1 MRRRLRFLGL
11 AAVTL
16 ATGACDLREPFPR
29 TNPFDPD
36 AEVEITLLAPDS
48 THAVGERITVTVQSS
63 MPLPPGPLAITWR
76 SSNPSLLT
84 SLGNGDYLVLNATT
98 TYVPVTV
105 VADFAGT
112 LYSRVVYVGRR
123 VTP

>member
-1 MRRRLRFLGL
+1 MSRLRLPIAL
-11 AAVTL
+11 AAL
-16 ATGACDLREPFPR
+16 ALAAGACDLRDPFPR

-36 AEVEITLLAPDS
+36 AEVEITLVAPDS
-48 THAVGERITVTVQSS
+48 THAVGERFTVTVQSS
-63 MPLPPGPLAITWR
+63 APLPPGPLAITWR
-76 SSNPSLLT
+76 SSSNGILT
-84 SLGNGDYLVLNATT
+84 SLGNGDFLVLSATT

-123 VTP
+123 AAP

>member
-1 MRRRLRFLGL
+1 MRRLLRPLAL
-11 AAVTL
+11 AACTAVV
-16 ATGACDLREPFPR
+16 GACDLRDPFPR

-36 AEVEITLLAPDS
+36 AEIEITLVAPDS
-48 THAVGERITVTVQSS
+48 THAVGERFAVTVQSS
-63 MPLPPGPLAITWR
+63 VPLPPGPLAITWR
-76 SSNPSLLT
+76 SSSPGLLT

-123 VTP
+123 AAP